1 MNKPIKKIIALN
13 VISKKKKKIKT
24 PKVSGFQENISFFII
39 CYRCGSN
46 NDTIFKEKASIKK
59 LKIIGLINNI
69 NE

>member
-1 MNKPIKKIIALN
+1 MNKPMKKYITLN
-13 VISKKKKKIKT
+13 VISKKKKKH
-24 PKVSGFQENISFFII
+24 PKVSCFQENISFFII

-59 LKIIGLINNI
+59 LKIIGLIDNI

>member
-1 MNKPIKKIIALN
+1 M
-13 VISKKKKKIKT
+13 
-24 PKVSGFQENISFFII
+24 